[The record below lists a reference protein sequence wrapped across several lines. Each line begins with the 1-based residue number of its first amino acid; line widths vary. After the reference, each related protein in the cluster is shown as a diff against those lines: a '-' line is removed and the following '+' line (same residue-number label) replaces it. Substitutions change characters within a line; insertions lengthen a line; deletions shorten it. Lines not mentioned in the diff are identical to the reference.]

1 MAPAFWEA
9 SSEREAPAP
18 IRGQGYRRR
27 VATQAVFY
35 RARDGSEPVAEFLDR
50 EFPVEARKRKP
61 RGSEMQAAARKR
73 ATIDLQID
81 RLNGLADNDPPL
93 PFPHTSQIDGPF
105 RELRCHYGRAH
116 YRILYRRSGNLF
128 VLLHMIRKTTRA
140 VLSADIEIAKDRW
153 DDFKARMDAS
163 KRVPPRAAGRD
174 AP

>member
-1 MAPAFWEA
+1 
-9 SSEREAPAP
+9 
-18 IRGQGYRRR
+18 

-35 RARDGSEPVAEFLDR
+35 RAPDGSEPVGEFLDR
-50 EFPVEARKRKP
+50 EFPVEPRKKKPSAR
-61 RGSEMQAAARKR
+61 EAQAAARKR

-81 RLNGLADNDPPL
+81 RLNGLADKDPPL
-93 PFPHTSQIDGPF
+93 PFPHTSQIDGPL

-140 VLSADIEIAKDRW
+140 VPQADIEIAKERW
-153 DDFKARMDAS
+153 DDFKARMDAK
-163 KRVPPRAAGRD
+163 KRVPPRAAGQD